1 MSKTY
6 PQFLLFGD
14 SIIQQSSYL
23 RDGYSFGAILAE
35 HCIRRFDVVNR
46 GLSGYNTANA
56 MVILQDIIPPPNY
69 AKVAFMLILFGA
81 NDACLPDS
89 PSSQHVP
96 LEMYR
101 QNIKDILTHPAI
113 NAHNPTIFLVTPP
126 PINEMQI
133 WDGDHAK
140 GYPTITRRQS
150 VTAQYAD
157 AVRQI
162 ATESK
167 NDKLVLIDLHS
178 AMMQKAITLTPGY
191 VEGASLLGTL
201 QGGDSVALKTLFNEK
216 RNPYMLFLAV
226 DGLHLTG
233 AGYKVF
239 IEELLPHIQTPPFIF
254 PVWTD
259 APRIDRE

>member
-1 MSKTY
+1 MSMNKPY

-23 RDGYSFGAILAE
+23 RDGYSFGAVLAE

-56 MVILQDIIPPPNY
+56 MVILQDIIPPPNC

-89 PSSQHVP
+89 PSRQHVP

-101 QNIKDILTHPAI
+101 QNIENILAHPAVK
-113 NAHNPTIFLVTPP
+113 AHNPTIFLVTPP
-126 PINEMQI
+126 PINETQI
-133 WDGDHAK
+133 WADNKAK
-140 GYPTITRRQS
+140 EYSTITRRQR

-167 NDKLVLIDLHS
+167 NDKVILIDLHS
-178 AMMQKAITLTPGY
+178 AMMQKAISLTPDY
-191 VEGASLLGTL
+191 AEGDSLLGTL
-201 QGGDSVALKTLFNEK
+201 QGGDSAALRTL
-216 RNPYMLFLAV
+216 LA

-239 IEELLPHIQTPPFIF
+239 IEELLPHIETPPFIF